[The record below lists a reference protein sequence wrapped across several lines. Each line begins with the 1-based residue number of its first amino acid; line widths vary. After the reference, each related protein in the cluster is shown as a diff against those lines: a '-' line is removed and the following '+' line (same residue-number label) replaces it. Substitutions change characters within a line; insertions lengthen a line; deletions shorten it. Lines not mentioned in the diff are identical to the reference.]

1 MYRSLETPRDWT
13 EHMTELLMTQ
23 GVPLVGVSTRET
35 LAGGPPSTDLEYVLP
50 GAKSA
55 ITFAVPLDEN
65 KIELYL
71 SKQDHA
77 GHQDDNTH
85 TNAYV
90 SGLAVQ
96 GAAFLDHRGHPS
108 YGCCANAVYRKD
120 TPNGINDFM
129 PDISHRYLAVRSG
142 IGWFGFSGN
151 VITKDYGAAVILGSV
166 VTTVEMEPTE
176 PLPPEDKYCDDCKL
190 CLASCNSGLMEK
202 KEQTTVTMGGIDF
215 SYSKRKTYRRCDLV
229 CGGFTGLSKNGKWS
243 TWSPGRFEIPASDD
257 EFTPVLVETVVASAP
272 RPLLPGGFHH
282 PVMPGR
288 RKINFT
294 CGNCQLLC
302 HPDKDER
309 NRRYKLLTESGV
321 VIQHADGSLEAVA
334 PKIAEK
340 YVSELP
346 DDQRAMYEKV

>member
-23 GVPLVGVSTRET
+23 GVSLVGVSTKET

-55 ITFAVPLDEN
+55 ITFAVPFDQE

-77 GHQDDNTH
+77 GHQSDNMH

-90 SGLAVQ
+90 SGLAAQ
-96 GAAFLDHRGHPS
+96 GASFLDQKGHPS
-108 YGCCANAVYRKD
+108 YGCCANAVYRQD
-120 TPNGINDFM
+120 TPNGMSDFL

-166 VTTVEMEPTE
+166 VTTVEMEPTD

-190 CLASCNSGLMEK
+190 CLAACNSGLMEK
-202 KEQTTVTMGGIDF
+202 TEQTTVTMGGIDF

-229 CGGFTGLSKNGKWS
+229 CGQTM
-243 TWSPGRFEIPASDD
+243 IQPAREQRAAHFPTAHQKQRALDLRHGA
-257 EFTPVLVETVVASAP
+257 PPLVGML
-272 RPLLPGGFHH
+272 RPL
-282 PVMPGR
+282 R
-288 RKINFT
+288 RS
-294 CGNCQLLC
+294 
-302 HPDKDER
+302 P
-309 NRRYKLLTESGV
+309 
-321 VIQHADGSLEAVA
+321 
-334 PKIAEK
+334 
-340 YVSELP
+340 
-346 DDQRAMYEKV
+346 